1 MQSWR
6 QGLLILVAIVF
17 LLPAAVLADSWQ
29 VFNEP
34 SGIGGRVVNCFASF
48 KTVMAVGTD
57 QGVSIYSGNT
67 GTWSVVA
74 LPDQVATMPVK
85 DIAFDEYGHLWL
97 ATANGLACIQ
107 EKKIFVFDTNHN
119 LPTFDID
126 RIQITKDRI
135 YIGCFGG
142 YVAQAYIPQTGTTV
156 FTPVN
161 YTDTSEGDSLKIR
174 SVGVSGLAMT
184 GPSQGWFSTRGG
196 GLVEINGGSQYA
208 AVSSNG
214 EPELW
219 INDFFIFAGKKREKY
234 TIAATPQ
241 HLSLIRNNRADYEI
255 GLPIEDP
262 WLNCVVTVKEPDEI
276 FDLLD
281 SPELSD
287 SEEKLFDFLG
297 KHSLYVGTR
306 NNGLWRFQKGKWT
319 QYLTVNSI
327 LPSDSINRLYAI
339 GRLLIV
345 CTDAGLVL
353 IHLDSNQY
361 DEFKKIGLGS
371 AYFKTIY
378 PFPPLYAAM
387 IPHFQIIRGGSSYWF
402 SHLHG
407 LTRWRSGSFPKN
419 YDQQTLPDVSSRIE
433 QTKEEEEENT
443 GHLDNEEPELPV
455 DNIGE
460 EALRGYWQLFT
471 KEYIFYDD
479 TDLFEIPDQRITWID
494 VDRNSD
500 FLWVIFNDKQL
511 ARMRME
517 KKVVKKDGKE
527 QKVEKPNWL
536 MMDKYAPWGDGTEL
550 NVVWYTPDSIY
561 VGTKKDGFYIL
572 KNPGSTDLKKEP
584 FEWQH
589 HSIYTG
595 LPDSDVRGF
604 AQWKREQGQVLAIQ
618 HNNSIS
624 TWDGDF
630 YSKIDLGGRRRYT
643 CIAAGAEGNLW
654 VGSVGGLFRV
664 DPSGHVYS
672 YTKTNA
678 RFESDHITA
687 IGTLPASSEFQLGV
701 WVACDALGDDIDMNP
716 LLNGSDQAPMVI
728 TDANGK
734 KRVIEQLIEGSSLH
748 YYDGR
753 IWDKWRVAGVSHIMI
768 DREFIWL
775 STNIRVRRLRIPR

>member
-1 MQSWR
+1 MKSCQP
-6 QGLLILVAIVF
+6 LLILVIGVLL
-17 LLPAAVLADSWQ
+17 LLPAVVLAESWQ
-29 VFNEP
+29 VFTEA
-34 SGIGGRVVNCFASF
+34 SGINGRVINCFASF

-67 GTWSVVA
+67 GTWSAVA

-97 ATANGLACIQ
+97 ATANGLVSIQ
-107 EKKIFVFDTNHN
+107 EEKITVYNSHHN
-119 LPTFDID
+119 LPTIDID
-126 RIQITKDRI
+126 RIQISKDRI
-135 YIGCFGG
+135 YVGCFGG

-156 FTPVN
+156 FSAVN
-161 YTDTSEGDSLKIR
+161 YTDTIEGDKLKIR
-174 SVGVSGLAMT
+174 SVGISGLAMT
-184 GPSQGWFSTRGG
+184 GPHQGWFSTRGG
-196 GLVEINGGSQYA
+196 GLIEINGSSQYPA
-208 AVSSNG
+208 TGSDGN
-214 EPELW
+214 PELW
-219 INDFFIFAGKKREKY
+219 INDFFIFSGKKREKY

-255 GLPIEDP
+255 KLPIEDP
-262 WLNCVVTVKEPDEI
+262 WLNSLITVKEPDEI
-276 FDLLD
+276 FDML
-281 SPELSD
+281 SQPELSD
-287 SEEKLFDFLG
+287 NDEHLLDFLG

-306 NNGLWRFQKGKWT
+306 NNGLWRFQRGRWT
-319 QYLTVNSI
+319 QYLTANSK
-327 LPSDSINRLYAI
+327 LPSDSINRLYAV
-339 GRLLIV
+339 GRLLVV
-345 CTDAGLVL
+345 CTDGGLVL

-361 DEFKKIGLGS
+361 DEFKKVGLGS

-387 IPHFQIIRGGSSYWF
+387 IPHFQIVLGGSSYWF

-407 LTRWRSGSFPKN
+407 LTRWRSSTFPKS

-433 QTKEEEEENT
+433 KTAEEEEENT

-455 DNIGE
+455 DSVGG

-471 KEYIFYDD
+471 KEYLFYDQS
-479 TDLFEIPDQRITWID
+479 DLFEIPEQKITWID

-500 FLWVIFNDKQL
+500 YLWLIFDGKQL

-517 KKVVKKDGKE
+517 KREIKKDGKKI
-527 QKVEKPNWL
+527 KVELPDWQVLK
-536 MMDKYAPWGDGTEL
+536 DVPWGDGTEL
-550 NVVWYTPDSIY
+550 NVVWFTPDSIY

-572 KNPGSTDLKKEP
+572 KNPGSKDLKKEP

-604 AQWKREQGQVLAIQ
+604 AQWKRDQGQVLAIQ
-618 HNNSIS
+618 HSNSIS
-624 TWDGDF
+624 IWDGDF
-630 YSKIDLGGRRRYT
+630 YSRIDLGGRRRYT

-672 YTKTNA
+672 YTTTNA
-678 RFESDHITA
+678 RLESDHISA
-687 IGTLPASSEFQLGV
+687 IGTLPASTEFPLGV
-701 WVACDALGDDIDMNP
+701 WVACDALADDIDMNP
-716 LLNGSDQAPMVI
+716 LMNGSDQAPMVI
-728 TDANGK
+728 TDADGK
-734 KRVIEQLIEGSSLH
+734 KRVIEQVVAGSSLH
-748 YYDGR
+748 YFDGR
-753 IWDKWRVAGVSHIMI
+753 TWDKWLIAGVSHIMI
-768 DREFIWL
+768 DREFVWL